1 MCDQA
6 PRHLHGRV
14 LSVQGSNF
22 TTLLNLLA
30 VEPLTEPSRMVEV
43 PQEVTSL
50 TASLGD
56 QARDLRTNFYSY
68 YNQGVIRA
76 LEGVRALPD
85 TTGRYAD
92 QV

>member
-1 MCDQA
+1 
-6 PRHLHGRV
+6 
-14 LSVQGSNF
+14 
-22 TTLLNLLA
+22 
-30 VEPLTEPSRMVEV
+30 MVEV

>member
-1 MCDQA
+1 M
-6 PRHLHGRV
+6 
-14 LSVQGSNF
+14 
-22 TTLLNLLA
+22 
-30 VEPLTEPSRMVEV
+30 EPLTEPSRMVEV